1 MSVIEFLTQLAEKDI
16 RLWVEDG
23 KLRFSAAEGA
33 FTEEIKQE
41 VVNRKTELIEFLS
54 QAKKAHQEQIPPIHR
69 DQPLALSFAQQRLW
83 FLNQLEPDN
92 PSYNMPAAIRIRGKL
107 NLDVLKKTFSE
118 IICRHE
124 ILRTTY
130 REYNE
135 TPLQIIPPAN
145 DWPLE
150 IETITAPADSTETVL
165 LRSLAQIEASKVF
178 NLEQGPIMRTR
189 LHQIGSDDYLLLIT
203 VHHIASDGWSMG
215 ILVGE
220 VIALYKAF
228 CENPLANSPLP
239 APAIQYADYAAWQLS
254 QLSGEK
260 LERQLGYWKQQLQA
274 VPILQLPSD
283 YRRGATLG
291 NQGGCINFTL
301 NQSLTQALKALSK
314 QQDATL
320 FMTLLAAFS
329 TLLHRF
335 SQQDDFAIGIP
346 VANRSH
352 SSLDT
357 LVGCFVNTLAL
368 RADLSDKPSFL
379 ELLARIKT
387 TSKAGFDHQDIPFE
401 QIVDELNL
409 SRDMSHTPVFQVMF
423 TLQNAPIDQ
432 QVHLPGLNLELVEF
446 ETGTAQF
453 ELKLAISENAS
464 ALDAAIEYNSEL
476 FNAETIERMIRYFQ
490 ILLEHISRKPE
501 QSIAHIP
508 LIAEDEKAQLLSTK
522 DDSWNATEVNYPDC
536 DALHLLFE
544 QQVTRSP
551 ETTAVSYNGSRLCYR
566 ELNIQANKLAHH
578 LRSLGVGPDSLVGV
592 CMERSLD
599 MSIALLAILK
609 AGGAYVPF
617 DPTFPADRLSFM
629 LSDTQAQLMLSQSH
643 LKEQLPAGKVRVL
656 FVDKDIDSWSQ
667 QANSNPVN
675 NTKAGNLFNVIYTS
689 GSTGKP
695 KGVMVPHQG
704 IINRLLWMQESYPL
718 DSQDIILQKTP
729 YSFDVSVWELFWPLL
744 SGARIEFAKAEGHK
758 DPDYLQQIIQD
769 KGITTLHF
777 VPSMLGIFLQTEGAS
792 HCTSIKRVF
801 CSGEALQLGH
811 EQRFFKQLGWAELH
825 NLYGPTEAS
834 VDVSYFACQS
844 HSQYRSVPIGKPVAN
859 TQLLIL
865 DENLQPVPI
874 GIAGELYIGGVQLAR
889 GYLNREELS
898 AATFIDNPFH
908 ASGHPSPRLYKSGD
922 LARYLPDGNIDYIG
936 RADFQVKIRGLRIEL
951 GEIETILHQ
960 HPEVK
965 ETLVIT
971 HQQGPDNVLIVAY
984 IVAQTENQTPSTE
997 DLRQH
1002 LRQHLPEYMLPNA
1015 FVVLNE
1021 IPLSANGKAN
1031 RKALPA
1037 PELEESLSTEY
1048 LAPRNTFEQQL
1059 ADIWSEVLN
1068 IEKVGVNDNFF
1079 ELGGH
1084 SLLATRVASRIR
1096 KQFDIEL
1103 KLRELFECTTVAA
1116 LAEKIANPETKTN
1129 SQLPQVLAQARHE
1142 SVSIFPLSIP
1152 QKRLWFIENLSKGN
1166 ATYNMPAGLR
1176 IKGLLDS
1183 DLLTQSLNQ
1192 LISRHEAL
1200 RTSFHHNEQDG
1211 VQHVHAQA
1219 NIQLTLQ
1226 AMPDN
1231 QQAIKQTLMDFA
1243 SQPFDLSQAPLIR
1256 AQLLSDNA
1264 QEHILLLCIHH
1275 IVSDGWSQDIIL
1287 KELMALYA
1295 GKADLLPTLEI
1306 QYADYAQWQQDQLN
1320 EDFFAPQLSYWQTQL
1335 EDLPKLE
1342 LPTDYTRPSQLN
1354 TDGRGINFTLD
1365 TTLSATLRQFALKY
1379 AVTPYIVLLSAYQTL
1394 LYRYSG
1400 QEDFAIGTPVANR
1413 PQTELENVVG
1423 FFVNTL
1429 VLRTPIEELDTFASL
1444 QQRVKQ
1450 TLLDAQQNLDI
1461 PFEQLVAEL
1470 VKERDI
1476 AQTPL
1481 FQTSFSYQISQEQS
1495 QPLSYSGLSISPLWD
1510 QSSQYAIPVKF
1521 DLQCSFTDAGEG
1533 KTIQASI
1540 EGRASL
1546 FSEETLK
1553 QLQGHFINLLQ
1564 AIFEQPEQNLIN
1576 LPLLSTSERKQV
1588 LEDWN
1593 NTSIQRKPVAA
1604 IHQLFEQQAERT
1616 PQAAAITYKEK
1627 TLSYQQLNQQTNQ
1640 LAHHLKKMG
1649 VGPDIM
1655 VGVCMER
1662 SLEMSVALMAILKAG
1677 GAYVPF
1683 DPSFPADRLQFM
1695 LEDTEANIMLSQSH
1709 LKERIPAGEINVI
1722 CLDTDAQQWSTQSEG
1737 NLSFNGSDENLFNV
1751 IFTSGSTGK
1760 PKGVMVP
1767 HKGIINRLLWMQNA
1781 YPLDDSDKV
1790 LQKTPY
1796 SFDVSVWELFWPLIV
1811 GAQLVYAKPEGHK
1824 DPDYLRDII
1833 SQHNIST
1840 LHFVPTMLGI
1850 FLQTSGID
1858 NCRSIRRVFCSGE
1871 ALQLEHEKRFFQHLD
1886 HAELHNLYG
1895 PTEASVDVSYYQC
1908 GKDNKHSSVP
1918 IGKPVD
1924 NTQLYVLDKNL
1935 APVPLGVVGEL
1946 YIGGVQLARGYLK
1959 REELTR
1965 ETFIDNPFLQEG
1977 HPSPRLYKSGDLARF
1992 LPDGN
1997 IEYIGR
2003 TDFQVKVRGL
2013 RIELGEIEN
2022 VLHQHTAVQETIVIT
2037 RDVGENNVIIAAYIV
2052 IKNEDNAPDIAE
2064 LRQFLGQHL
2073 PNYMIPNAFVM
2084 LDEIPISANGKANRK
2099 ALPEPDASHA
2109 VSAEYTAPR
2118 NDTEMQLVEI
2128 WQETLGIE
2136 KIGVFDNFFE
2146 LGGHSILA
2154 MQIANKALALFEV
2167 ELELIRLFES
2177 PNIAAI
2183 AELLDE
2189 KITAQQLLIDD
2200 SIDEDDDDEF
2210 VI

>member
-1 MSVIEFLTQLAEKDI
+1 MSVIEFLTLLAEKDI

-33 FTEEIKQE
+33 FTDEIKQE
-41 VVNRKTELIEFLS
+41 VVDRKSELIEFLS
-54 QAKKAHQEQIPPIHR
+54 QAKKTQQQQIPQVPR
-69 DQPLALSFAQQRLW
+69 DQALALSFAQQRLW

-92 PSYNMPAAIRIRGKL
+92 PSYNMPAAIRIQGKL
-107 NLDVLKKTFSE
+107 DLAVLKKTFNE
-118 IICRHE
+118 IIRRHE
-124 ILRTTY
+124 ILRTVY
-130 REYNE
+130 LEQDE
-135 TPLQIIPPAN
+135 TPLQDIHAAK

-150 IETITAPADSTETVL
+150 IETISTPTHCSETDFL
-165 LRSLAQIEASKVF
+165 KSLAQAEASKTF
-178 NLEQGPIMRTR
+178 DLAQGPVMRSR
-189 LHQIGSDDYLLLIT
+189 LHQIASDDYVLLIT

-215 ILVGE
+215 ILVSE
-220 VIALYKAF
+220 IVALYKAF
-228 CENPLANSPLP
+228 CENPQASSPLP
-239 APAIQYADYAAWQLS
+239 EPGIQYADYAAWQLT

-260 LERQLGYWKQQLQA
+260 LERQLGYWKQQLQGT
-274 VPILQLPSD
+274 PILQMPSD
-283 YRRGATLG
+283 YRRSAILG
-291 NQGGCINFTL
+291 NQGGCINFSI
-301 NQSLTQALKALSK
+301 NQSLTQALKNLTQA
-314 QQDATL
+314 QDATL

-379 ELLARIKT
+379 ELLSRIKN
-387 TSKAGFDHQDIPFE
+387 TSKEGFEHQDIPFE
-401 QIVDELNL
+401 QVVDELNL

-423 TLQNAPIDQ
+423 TLQNAPMDQ
-432 QVHLPGLNLELVEF
+432 QVNLPGLNLELLEF
-446 ETGTAQF
+446 ESGTAQF
-453 ELKLAISENAS
+453 ELKLAISENDKT
-464 ALDAAIEYNSEL
+464 LDAAIEYNSEL
-476 FNAETIERMIRYFQ
+476 FKPETIERMIRYFK
-490 ILLEHISRKPE
+490 ILLEHISRQPE
-501 QSIAHIP
+501 QCIAHIP
-508 LIAEDEKAQLLSTK
+508 LISDEEKAQLLSTQG
-522 DDSWNATEVNYPDC
+522 DAWNATEQSYPHC

-551 ETTAVSYNGSRLCYR
+551 EAIAISFNGARLCYR

-617 DPTFPADRLSFM
+617 DPSFPAERLAFM

-643 LKEQLPAGKVRVL
+643 LSEQVPEGKAQVI
-656 FVDKDIDSWSQ
+656 FVDKDIDDWSE

-675 NTKAGNLFNVIYTS
+675 QTKADKLFNVIYTS

-704 IINRLLWMQESYPL
+704 IINRLLWMQEAYPL
-718 DSQDIILQKTP
+718 DSQDIVLQKTP

-744 SGARIEFAKAEGHK
+744 VGARIEFAKADGHK

-777 VPSMLGIFLQTEGAS
+777 VPSMLGIFLQTEGVRQ
-792 HCTSIKRVF
+792 CNSITRVF
-801 CSGEALQLGH
+801 CSGEALQLEH
-811 EQRFFKQLGWAELH
+811 ERRFFEQLAGAELH

-844 HSQYRSVPIGKPVAN
+844 NSLYRSVPIGRPVTN

-898 AATFIDNPFH
+898 ATTFIDNPFH

-936 RADFQVKIRGLRIEL
+936 RVDFQVKIRGLRIEL
-951 GEIETILHQ
+951 GEIETVLHQ
-960 HPEVK
+960 HPDVK

-971 HQQGPDNVLIVAY
+971 HEQGPDNVLIVAY
-984 IVAQTENQTPSTE
+984 WVPQSADKTPST
-997 DLRQH
+997 DDFRQH
-1002 LRQHLPEYMLPNA
+1002 LRQQLPEYMLPNA
-1015 FVVLNE
+1015 FVMLEE

-1037 PELEESLSTEY
+1037 PELEESLSNEY
-1048 LAPRNTFEQQL
+1048 IAPRNDIERAL
-1059 ADIWSEVLN
+1059 SKIWSDVLSV
-1068 IEKVGVNDNFF
+1068 EKVGINDNFF

-1084 SLLATRVASRIR
+1084 SLLATRVAARIR

-1103 KLRELFECTTVAA
+1103 KLRELFECTTVAT
-1116 LAEKIANPETKTN
+1116 LAEKIANPTTTSDN
-1129 SQLPQVLAQARHE
+1129 QLPLVTAQPRE
-1142 SVSIFPLSIP
+1142 EQSSSFPLSIP

-1176 IKGLLDS
+1176 IKGPLDIAQ
-1183 DLLTQSLNQ
+1183 LTKSLNQ
-1192 LISRHEAL
+1192 LIARHEAL
-1200 RTSFHHNEQDG
+1200 RTSFHHNDQDG
-1211 VQHVHAQA
+1211 LQRVHDEAH
-1219 NIQLTLQ
+1219 IDLSQLT
-1226 AMPDN
+1226 MPDS
-1231 QQAIKQTLMDFA
+1231 QESTKQALMDFA
-1243 SQPFDLSQAPLIR
+1243 SRAFDLSQTPLIR
-1256 AQLLSDNA
+1256 AQLLSGDS
-1264 QEHILLLCIHH
+1264 QQHILLLCVHH
-1275 IVSDGWSQDIIL
+1275 IVSDGWSQDIIV
-1287 KELMALYA
+1287 KDLMALYA
-1295 GKADLLPTLEI
+1295 GKADQLTALDI
-1306 QYADYAQWQQDQLN
+1306 QYADYAHWQKTYLT
-1320 EDFFAPQLSYWQTQL
+1320 EEFFAPQLSYWQSQL
-1335 EDLPKLE
+1335 ENLPKLE

-1354 TDGRGINFTLD
+1354 ADGSGINFNLD
-1365 TTLSATLRQFALKY
+1365 SELAGALRQFALQH
-1379 AVTPYIVLLSAYQTL
+1379 AVTPYVVLLSTYQTL

-1413 PQTELENVVG
+1413 PQIELENIVG

-1444 QQRVKQ
+1444 QQRVKHN
-1450 TLLDAQQNLDI
+1450 LLQAQQNLDI
-1461 PFEQLVAEL
+1461 PFEHLVAEL

-1481 FQTSFSYQISQEQS
+1481 FQTSFSYQISQQQEQQVS
-1495 QPLSYSGLSISPLWD
+1495 HGDLSISPLWD
-1510 QSSQYAIPVKF
+1510 QSSHYDIPVKF
-1521 DLQCSFTDAGEG
+1521 DLQCAFTDFGEG
-1533 KTIQASI
+1533 KAIQGSI

-1546 FSEETLK
+1546 FSTETLA
-1553 QLQGHFINLLQ
+1553 QLNAHFINLLQ
-1564 AIFEQPEQNLIN
+1564 AIIKQPEQALLT
-1576 LPLLSTSERKQV
+1576 LPILSGTERKQV

-1593 NTSIQRKPVAA
+1593 DTQVQRKPVAA
-1604 IHQLFEQQAERT
+1604 IHQLFEQQVART
-1616 PQAAAITYKEK
+1616 PTANAIRFDEQV
-1627 TLSYQQLNQQTNQ
+1627 LSYQQLNQQANQ
-1640 LAHHLKKMG
+1640 LARHLQSMG
-1649 VGPDIM
+1649 VGPDSM
-1655 VGVCMER
+1655 VGVCIER
-1662 SLEMSVALMAILKAG
+1662 SLHMSVALLAILKAG

-1683 DPSFPADRLQFM
+1683 DPSFPSERLGFM
-1695 LEDTEANIMLSQSH
+1695 LEDTEASIMLSQSH
-1709 LKERIPAGEINVI
+1709 LKENIPDGQITTI
-1722 CLDTDAQQWSTQSEG
+1722 CLDKDSEQWARQSSDNLPFTGTD
-1737 NLSFNGSDENLFNV
+1737 DNLFNV

-1767 HKGIINRLLWMQNA
+1767 HKGIINRLLWMQNT
-1781 YPLDDSDKV
+1781 YPLDDSDHV

-1833 SQHNIST
+1833 RERNIST

-1850 FLQTSGID
+1850 FLQTKDINTCS
-1858 NCRSIRRVFCSGE
+1858 SIRRIFCSGE
-1871 ALQLEHEKRFFQHLD
+1871 ALQLEHEKRFFQQLD

-1908 GKDNKHSSVP
+1908 GASNKYNSVP

-1924 NTQLYVLDKNL
+1924 NTQLYILDKNL

-1959 REELTR
+1959 REQLSR
-1965 ETFIDNPFLQEG
+1965 ETFIDNPFFKEG
-1977 HPSPRLYKSGDLARF
+1977 HPSERLYKSGDLTRF

-2022 VLHQHTAVQETIVIT
+2022 VLHQHPVVQETIVIT
-2037 RDVGENNVIIAAYIV
+2037 RDMGDGNVIIAAYIV
-2052 IKNEDNAPDIAE
+2052 AEDEKTIPPIDE
-2064 LRQFLGQHL
+2064 LRQYLGQHL
-2073 PNYMIPNAFVM
+2073 PNYMIPNAFVT
-2084 LDEIPISANGKANRK
+2084 LDEIPMSANGKADRK
-2099 ALPEPDASHA
+2099 ALPEPDASHS
-2109 VSAEYTAPR
+2109 VSAQYTPPR
-2118 NDTEMQLVEI
+2118 NETETRLVEI
-2128 WQETLGIE
+2128 WQDTLGID
-2136 KIGVFDNFFE
+2136 KVGIFDNFFE

-2154 MQIANKALALFEV
+2154 MQIANQALALFKV
-2167 ELELIRLFES
+2167 ELELIKLFEN

-2189 KITAQQLLIDD
+2189 KITEQQLLMDD
-2200 SIDEDDDDEF
+2200 EVDEDDDEEF
-2210 VI
+2210 VL